1 MPNFTGLL
9 SIIGSQ
15 SNLNSGPTNFL
26 LIMAGISD
34 PAQAT
39 FAATQ
44 FLVNTKNLH
53 SGQMIN
59 VTGNAGTIGSV
70 NIIAMT
76 NASAAAPSPMA
87 FTAGITSMV
96 GSGAKKKK
104 TKKTAKKPG
113 KQGAT
118 KVAKIGK
125 KKSNKK

>member
-44 FLVNTKNLH
+44 FLVKTKNLH

-59 VTGNAGTIGSV
+59 VTGNTGTTGSV

-87 FTAGITSMV
+87 FTAGIAPMV
-96 GSGAKKKK
+96 GSGAKKKS
-104 TKKTAKKPG
+104 KKTAKKPG
-113 KQGAT
+113 KQGA
-118 KVAKIGK
+118 KKAAKRGK
-125 KKSNKK
+125 KKSSKK